1 MTEPDIAGQVR
12 AGAIFYVS
20 HSGGKDSQ
28 TMYAKLAAAV
38 PAEQLVVVHAHLGEI
53 EWRGVEDHIRA
64 TIRHRLNV
72 VRARKTFFEM
82 VRERAR
88 SRPEV
93 PSFPSAAARQCTSDL
108 KRGPIYKFIRGDMK
122 ARGAAV
128 GINCMGLRAEESTA
142 RKKMPPWN
150 LNKALSNRRR
160 TVYKW
165 LPIHEMTEHEVFGH
179 IRAIGQEPF

>member
-1 MTEPDIAGQVR
+1 MA
-12 AGAIFYVS
+12 
-20 HSGGKDSQ
+20 
-28 TMYAKLAAAV
+28 
-38 PAEQLVVVHAHLGEI
+38 LGFQ
-53 EWRGVEDHIRA
+53 
-64 TIRHRLNV
+64 HRLGDDL
-72 VRARKTFFEM
+72 RARKTFFEM
-82 VRERAR
+82 VRARTR

-160 TVYKW
+160 TVYNW

-179 IRAIGQEPF
+179 IRAIGQEPFWAYAAGNRRLSCVFCIFGCAEDIANGPELYSEYRRLERALRADRVTGR